1 MKEKKY
7 EKNVMM
13 NEGKGKGDG
22 SKKIDSMMIT
32 FYICALI
39 IGGNMEESGKEG
51 CSITDL
57 QRQQEIVV
65 HFNQQ

>member
-22 SKKIDSMMIT
+22 SKNSATAEARAKRAGNFVYNFTGTRQEQFSE
-32 FYICALI
+32 FGASLLI
-39 IGGNMEESGKEG
+39 Q
-51 CSITDL
+51 D
-57 QRQQEIVV
+57 
-65 HFNQQ
+65 